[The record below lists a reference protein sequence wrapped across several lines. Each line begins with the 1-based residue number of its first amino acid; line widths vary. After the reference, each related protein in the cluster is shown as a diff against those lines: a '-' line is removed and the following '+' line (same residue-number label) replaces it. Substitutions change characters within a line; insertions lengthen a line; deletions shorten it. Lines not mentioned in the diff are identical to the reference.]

1 MISQKNVLFV
11 LVCIAA
17 LHFVATFFYWYWT
30 YRWIDMP
37 MHFLGGFWVAMAF
50 FYFLYPKI
58 HFTEYSVL
66 STVLLALSF
75 VVFVGVLWEFYE
87 FLYDFFVTKRIF
99 TDQNLFG
106 AAMRIDMI
114 KDLFFD
120 LFGGSVFTMFFLRK
134 NVKEPYIGNR

>member
-1 MISQKNVLFV
+1 MVSQKNLFFV
-11 LVCIAA
+11 LVCIAT
-17 LHFVATFFYWYWT
+17 LHFVATLFYWYWT

-50 FYFLYPKI
+50 FYFFYPKI
-58 HFTEYSVL
+58 RFTEYPVL
-66 STVLLALSF
+66 NTAALALSF

-99 TDQNLFG
+99 MDQNLFG

-114 KDLFFD
+114 KDLFLDF
-120 LFGGSVFTMFFLRK
+120 LGGSVSTFLFLRK
-134 NVKEPYIGNR
+134 DTSRS